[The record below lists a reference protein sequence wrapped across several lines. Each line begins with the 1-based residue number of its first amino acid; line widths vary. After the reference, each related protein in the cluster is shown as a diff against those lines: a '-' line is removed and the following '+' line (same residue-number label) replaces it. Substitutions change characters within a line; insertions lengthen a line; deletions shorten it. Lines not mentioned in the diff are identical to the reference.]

1 MTTINLSVKICI
13 YLINVVNFIC
23 SFKMVEFGVDLDI
36 NENNEINSE
45 IIVKL

>member
-1 MTTINLSVKICI
+1 MTIINLSVKICR
-13 YLINVVNFIC
+13 YLIYVVNFTC